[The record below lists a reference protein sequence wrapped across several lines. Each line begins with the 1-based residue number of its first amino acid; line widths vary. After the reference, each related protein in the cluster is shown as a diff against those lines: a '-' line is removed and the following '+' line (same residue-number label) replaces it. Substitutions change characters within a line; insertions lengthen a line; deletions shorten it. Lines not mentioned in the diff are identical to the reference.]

1 MPGGFEQDNGK
12 NNKVETTM
20 RRRYFTLVELLA
32 VMVVIIVLAGITVG
46 GIMFATGKADSA
58 KTVSRMTEFEAAL
71 EEYKNDYGVYPIYP
85 TDKKASGQRNYA
97 GCKLDLADAAW
108 DKFMNRTKNKKD
120 RPYINADDAEYKD
133 GFDNVF
139 FYSFPNNIK
148 ERNSSKYVLWSMGN
162 DGYHGNKSEIEDVSG
177 TSDDDVLEART
188 DAGAEGSDDICSWK
202 LNQ

>member
-46 GIMFATGKADSA
+46 GVMFATGRADKANTIS
-58 KTVSRMTEFEAAL
+58 KMTAFEAAL
-71 EEYKNDYGVYPIYP
+71 EAYKNDYGVYPIYP
-85 TDKKASGQRNYA
+85 TDNKAAGERNYA
-97 GCKLDLADAAW
+97 GCELNLADDAW
-108 DKFMNRTKNKKD
+108 AKFMNRTKNKKD
-120 RPYINADDAEYKD
+120 RPYIDADDAEYKD

-139 FYSFPNNIK
+139 FYSYPNNIK
-148 ERNSSKYVLWSMGN
+148 GRNSSKYVLWSMGS
-162 DGYHGNKSEIEDVSG
+162 DGYHGNKSEIEDVAG
-177 TSDDDVLEART
+177 TAADKVLEARK

-202 LNQ
+202 AN